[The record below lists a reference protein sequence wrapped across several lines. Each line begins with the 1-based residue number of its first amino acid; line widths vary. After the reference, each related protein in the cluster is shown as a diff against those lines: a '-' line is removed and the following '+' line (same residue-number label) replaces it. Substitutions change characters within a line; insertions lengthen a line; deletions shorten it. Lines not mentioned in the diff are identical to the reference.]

1 MRSKFRLGCG
11 HRPGPIEQAQTRRQ
25 RGGSLP
31 AALGVMV
38 LLIFACVLAAGL
50 DPLAQA
56 SIASAFVM
64 RKASELP
71 RQTGIWRSRGYGWI
85 WVIKNGR
92 LKAYDAAD
100 GYCSKK
106 GDSEGRL
113 EDLRDRFEVSGDGKT
128 LRVSFDDPDVHYV
141 FDRIDALPASCGAP
155 KRTDAPAVVD
165 AVASIFSA
173 HYAFFAERNI
183 DWPAAVAKARS
194 QVSKTTTDA
203 ELFTIL
209 RDMVSVTDDYHIDLS
224 GRVDGATRS
233 YSPGR
238 GPTIDAIDAQAADQG
253 LSERTLRRRWE
264 RHYWSEIGKTV
275 LKGRGHRAGND
286 VIRYGFAGEGVG
298 YIAIRSMTGFTDKHT
313 VEAEI
318 DAVEDAME
326 RAMRAL
332 KSAKAIIVDL
342 SQNDGGY
349 DYLARLIAG
358 RFASER
364 KFAYSKRPGDYP
376 DAPPQKLYVEPSK
389 GRRFT
394 GPVYVLTTDE
404 TVSAGEILTM
414 CLRALPNV
422 THVGEVTRGVFSDTL
437 HKRLPNGWSLK
448 VSNEVYTDSEEKLWE
463 GPGIPPQVDLEVFS
477 KTDVMTGHVAA
488 VRAVVDMARSNLGL

>member
-1 MRSKFRLGCG
+1 LGAD
-11 HRPGPIEQAQTRRQ
+11 P
-25 RGGSLP
+25 
-31 AALGVMV
+31 LG
-38 LLIFACVLAAGL
+38 
-50 DPLAQA
+50 LAQA

-106 GDSEGRL
+106 GNPL
-113 EDLRDRFEVSGDGKT
+113 EDLRDRFEVSGDGNT

-141 FDRIDALPASCGAP
+141 FDRIDALPAACHAP

-183 DWPAAVAKARS
+183 DWPAAVAKARPR
-194 QVSKTTTDA
+194 VSKTTTDA

-224 GRVDGATRS
+224 GRVDGAKRS

-238 GPTIDAIDAQAADQG
+238 GPTINALAAQAADQG
-253 LSERTLRRRWE
+253 LSGRKLLRRWE
-264 RHYWSEIGKTV
+264 KRYWSEIGKTV
-275 LKGRGHRAGND
+275 LKGRGHRAGNG

-298 YIAIRSMTGFTDKHT
+298 YIAIRSMTGFTNKDT

-318 DAVEDAME
+318 AAVEDAME
-326 RAMRAL
+326 RTMRAL
-332 KSAKAIIVDL
+332 KSAKAIILDL

-358 RFASER
+358 RFAAEGT
-364 KFAYSKRPGDYP
+364 FAYSKRAGDYP

-437 HKRLPNGWSLK
+437 HKRLPNGWSLT
-448 VSNEVYTDSEEKLWE
+448 VSNEVYTDSEGKLWE

-488 VRAVVDMARSNLGL
+488 VGAVVDMARSSLGL